1 MVDDFLIIMRILSR
15 FLDIF
20 NNYRIFDGYSTACR
34 FEHVVI
40 KIESMG
46 KWARYILLVI
56 AMTVLSGM
64 GEVCSAQEVGLNNG
78 KPERKVRTEM
88 GIGVRGVY
96 TGVQSMSSESVALRS
111 RIGFG
116 ANFDFAVLFGRHFA
130 IEAEV
135 GYGGGSLDVANDKL
149 ERRVRTRTVDIPVLL
164 SARLADQRVRI
175 SAGPMFTVLSSAEY
189 TVDGEKRLFGPTYP
203 TVNIAA
209 GVGVRVGRHFVIEAR
224 YIHPLKESLNQ
235 YEGEEFTTQSH
246 RITLGV
252 ALQF

>member
-1 MVDDFLIIMRILSR
+1 MEDVRQLGIPELRIMMTR
-15 FLDIF
+15 
-20 NNYRIFDGYSTACR
+20 
-34 FEHVVI
+34 
-40 KIESMG
+40 SMS
-46 KWARYILLVI
+46 KWTRYIVLVI
-56 AMTVLSGM
+56 AVALIAGA
-64 GEVCSAQEVGLNNG
+64 GEECSAQSVGLNDG
-78 KPERKVRTEM
+78 KAERKVRTEM
-88 GIGVRGVY
+88 GIGIRGVY
-96 TGVQSMSSESVALRS
+96 TGVQSMSSESVALRP

-135 GYGGGSLDVANDKL
+135 GYGGGSIDVANDKL
-149 ERRVRTRTVDIPVLL
+149 QRRVRTRTVDIPVLL

-189 TVDGEKRLFGPTYP
+189 TVDGEKRLFGPTHP

-209 GVGVRVGRHFVIEAR
+209 GVGVRLGRYFVIEAR

-235 YEGEEFTTQSH
+235 YEGEEFTTKSH

>member
-1 MVDDFLIIMRILSR
+1 MEDVRQLGIPELRIMMTR
-15 FLDIF
+15 
-20 NNYRIFDGYSTACR
+20 
-34 FEHVVI
+34 
-40 KIESMG
+40 SMS
-46 KWARYILLVI
+46 KWTRYIVLVI
-56 AMTVLSGM
+56 AVAVIAGA
-64 GEVCSAQEVGLNNG
+64 GEECSAQSVGLNDG
-78 KPERKVRTEM
+78 KAERKVRTEM
-88 GIGVRGVY
+88 GIGIRGVY
-96 TGVQSMSSESVALRS
+96 TGVQSMSSESVALRP

-135 GYGGGSLDVANDKL
+135 GYGGGSIDVANDKL
-149 ERRVRTRTVDIPVLL
+149 QRRVRTRTVDIPVLL

-189 TVDGEKRLFGPTYP
+189 TVDGEKRLFGPTHP

-209 GVGVRVGRHFVIEAR
+209 GVGVRVGRYFVIEAR

-235 YEGEEFTTQSH
+235 YEGEEFTTKSH